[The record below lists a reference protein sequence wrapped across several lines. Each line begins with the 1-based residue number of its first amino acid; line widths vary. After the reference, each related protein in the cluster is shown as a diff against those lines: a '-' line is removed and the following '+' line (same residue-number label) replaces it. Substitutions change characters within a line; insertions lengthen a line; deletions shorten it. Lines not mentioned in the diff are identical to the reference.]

1 MGSRLVALAVAAAA
15 ACALAASSSAARAEL
30 GAYQGLGTWVDI
42 FGKSWA
48 DPEAAVAAMGSRGV
62 STLFLET
69 SNYSQPVDVVRPAL
83 TARFIEAAHAEG
95 LQVVAWYLPS
105 MASPARDLRRSLA
118 AMRFTTPDGQG
129 FDSFALD
136 LEASVVRKVW
146 QRRRG
151 ASSPRS
157 ATAAPPGAGSTTS
170 RRRPRTSGRLWP
182 RSRRLR
188 LPFPPVPTRRLRAGR
203 RCRRAPRGRRPRRA
217 GWPEP
222 RDRRDPR

>member
-105 MASPARDLRRSLA
+105 LASPARDLRRSLA
-118 AMRFTTPDGQG
+118 GMRFTTPDGQG

-136 LEASVVRKVW
+136 IEASVVRKVSL
-146 QRRRG
+146 RNARLLALGRG
-151 ASSPRS
+151 
-157 ATAAPPGAGSTTS
+157 
-170 RRRPRTSGRLWP
+170 
-182 RSRRLR
+182 
-188 LPFPPVPTRRLRAGR
+188 LRA
-203 RCRRAPRGRRPRRA
+203 AA
-217 GWPEP
+217 GP
-222 RDRRDPR
+222 DYALGA